1 MCSFCTGKLS
11 NWRRLNRW
19 SRFSE
24 LNIDALVTQ
33 EFHHL
38 SPMKAPLPISPQNGM
53 RSVKWRRERSDYL
66 SFVEWPEHSADA
78 ARSLG
83 ERRAPGSVVVSLCD
97 DWKGGPPY
105 QGGCVLFPGKEAQ
118 FYPSLLLATTSLR
131 NAWVTGEPR
140 ATDQSPQRAKAPT
153 R

>member
-1 MCSFCTGKLS
+1 MCSFCTGKQS

-24 LNIDALVTQ
+24 LDIDALVTQ

-38 SPMKAPLPISPQNGM
+38 SPMKAPLAVSPQNGM

-83 ERRAPGSVVVSLCD
+83 GSAISLTLLPERTGTTMTDPSCIHYPQAAIAFGATLL
-97 DWKGGPPY
+97 GIE
-105 QGGCVLFPGKEAQ
+105 GK
-118 FYPSLLLATTSLR
+118 TSRTL
-131 NAWVTGEPR
+131 
-140 ATDQSPQRAKAPT
+140 
-153 R
+153 